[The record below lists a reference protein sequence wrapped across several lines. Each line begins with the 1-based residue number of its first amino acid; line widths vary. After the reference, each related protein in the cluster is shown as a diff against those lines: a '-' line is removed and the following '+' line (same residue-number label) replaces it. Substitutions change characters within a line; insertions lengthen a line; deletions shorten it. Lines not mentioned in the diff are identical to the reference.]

1 MELFDIVDEHGF
13 PTGETVE
20 RTKAHE
26 EGIRHRASHVW
37 IIREKDGRT
46 QALLQKRSENKDSF
60 PGRFDTSSAG
70 HIQAGDEPLQ
80 SAIRE
85 LGEELGIIAEKE
97 DLEFAGR
104 FNIQFE
110 KEFHGKIFRDSEI
123 AFVYVYT
130 KPVDETKLV
139 LQEEEVDAV
148 EWFDIEEIIEECEK
162 HNRKFCVP
170 REGLRTAYD
179 YYCGNDV
186 EWVKM

>member
-1 MELFDIVDEHGF
+1 M
-13 PTGETVE
+13 
-20 RTKAHE
+20 
-26 EGIRHRASHVW
+26 
-37 IIREKDGRT
+37 
-46 QALLQKRSENKDSF
+46 
-60 PGRFDTSSAG
+60 
-70 HIQAGDEPLQ
+70 
-80 SAIRE
+80 
-85 LGEELGIIAEKE
+85 
-97 DLEFAGR
+97 EFAGR

-162 HNRKFCVP
+162 HNQKFCVP

-186 EWVKM
+186 EWVKL